1 MVVKLKTS
9 FISINERIYSM
20 GPTRYESSLLR
31 SSVLVKKSYKLT
43 YIKKMVLPKILKN
56 TSLECIKNHI
66 VNSRK
71 ALKKR
76 LQIFLQIFLKT

>member
-1 MVVKLKTS
+1 
-9 FISINERIYSM
+9 M

-66 VNSRK
+66 VR
-71 ALKKR
+71 LKEGSQKKVTDFFTDFFEN
-76 LQIFLQIFLKT
+76 IKGIVKGLKGYAILSK